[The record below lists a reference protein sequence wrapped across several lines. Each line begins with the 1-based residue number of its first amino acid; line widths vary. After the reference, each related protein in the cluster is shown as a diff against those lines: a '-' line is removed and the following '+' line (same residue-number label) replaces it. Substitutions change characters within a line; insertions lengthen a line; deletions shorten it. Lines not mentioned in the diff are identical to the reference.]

1 MSFQTSH
8 STHVRL
14 FMLLFSFYLFIFWS
28 RPRQLPLLPCN
39 GVFSL
44 TLLPCDLSLLPHSPP
59 ILYTNNLPESLP
71 SQIRVPMPY
80 GLFGIEI
87 SISAILKISFLKLL
101 LLKSQRHLVK
111 YVKKFFFFFFFL
123 SNICYAKS

>member
-59 ILYTNNLPESLP
+59 ILYTDTNNLPVSLP

-80 GLFGIEI
+80 GLFRIEI

-101 LLKSQRHLVK
+101 LLKLQRHLIK
-111 YVKKFFFFFFFL
+111 YVKMFFFFFL
-123 SNICYAKS
+123 SNICYTKS